1 MIEIRTATE
10 AVTAAQLLIDAD
22 TSAGGTDLWQ
32 SYAVSPLAA
41 VLLST
46 AHDNV
51 GFADLATVRDVLG
64 SPASEPDGQSHPG
77 WVSVAQR
84 CPDPLLSSA
93 LRRAAGLMPRQ
104 RDSIAVSALAAL
116 ARS

>member
-1 MIEIRTATE
+1 MLEIRTATA
-10 AVTAAQLLIDAD
+10 AVTAAQTLIDAD
-22 TSAGGTDLWQ
+22 TSAAGTDLWQ

-46 AHDNV
+46 AHDNA
-51 GFADLATVRDVLG
+51 GCADLGTVRDLLT
-64 SPASEPDGQSHPG
+64 SPASEPDGQPHPG

-93 LRRAAGLMPRQ
+93 LLRAAGLEQRQ
-104 RDSIAVSALAAL
+104 RDSFRMSALAAL

>member
-10 AVTAAQLLIDAD
+10 AVTEAQQLIDAD
-22 TSAGGTDLWQ
+22 TSAGGADVWQ
-32 SYAVSPLAA
+32 FYGVSPLAA
-41 VLLST
+41 ILLST
-46 AHDNV
+46 AHDNA
-51 GFADLATVRDVLG
+51 GLADLAAVRDVLA
-64 SPASEPDGQSHPG
+64 SPASEPGGQPHPG

-93 LRRAAGLMPRQ
+93 LLRAAGLEQRQ
-104 RDSIAVSALAAL
+104 RDSFRMSALAAL

>member
-10 AVTAAQLLIDAD
+10 ALTAAQRLIDAG
-22 TSAGGTDLWQ
+22 AN
-32 SYAVSPLAA
+32 A
-41 VLLST
+41 
-46 AHDNV
+46 
-51 GFADLATVRDVLG
+51 GFADLATVRDVLA
-64 SPASEPDGQSHPG
+64 SPASEPDSPSHPG

-93 LRRAAGLMPRQ
+93 LHRAAGLKPRQ
-104 RDSIAVSALAAL
+104 RDSVGMSALAAL

>member
-1 MIEIRTATE
+1 MIEIRTATA
-10 AVTAAQLLIDAD
+10 AVTAAQALIDAD

-46 AHDNV
+46 AHDNA
-51 GFADLATVRDVLG
+51 GFADLGTVRDVLA
-64 SPASEPDGQSHPG
+64 SPASEPDSQPHPG

-84 CPDPLLSSA
+84 CPDRLLSSA
-93 LRRAAGLMPRQ
+93 LLRAAGMEQRQ
-104 RDSIAVSALAAL
+104 RDSFRMSALSAL

>member
-1 MIEIRTATE
+1 MIEIRTAT
-10 AVTAAQLLIDAD
+10 ADVTAAQRLLDAG
-22 TSAGGTDLWQ
+22 TSAGSHDFWR

-46 AHDNV
+46 AHANA
-51 GFADLATVRDVLG
+51 GFADLATVRDVLA
-64 SPASEPDGQSHPG
+64 SPASEPDGPSHPG

-93 LRRAAGLMPRQ
+93 LHRATDLKPRQ
-104 RDSIAVSALAAL
+104 RDSVCLSALAAP